1 MKPICTISFSSFI
14 AMAALSFTVTG
25 NDNIDNAPADTNK
38 GFAVVELFTSEGCSS
53 CPPADDAAI
62 KLAAEFPDRV
72 YFLGFHVDYW
82 DYIGWKDEYA
92 KASYTE
98 RQRKYGEIFHL
109 KSIYTPQA
117 VVNGEKELVGS
128 KENQL
133 RAIIKEQLNESSSAS
148 IELTGKKAGEKNI
161 TAFYTATNAGK
172 SVLHIALVQLKGV
185 TNVKRGENGGHKLNH
200 INIVRDFKT
209 IELNKELKGTAE
221 FTIPKGLS
229 AMELKVIAYIQ
240 DKNSGKIIAASAS
253 IIQ

>member
-1 MKPICTISFSSFI
+1 MKPICTISFAAFI

-25 NDNIDNAPADTNK
+25 NDNTDEERTDTNK

-98 RQRKYGEIFHL
+98 RQRQYGEAFHL
-109 KSIYTPQA
+109 SSIYTPQA
-117 VVNGEKELVGS
+117 IVNGKKELVGS

-133 RAIIKEQLNESSSAS
+133 RAIIKEQLNESSSAN
-148 IELTGKKAGEKNI
+148 IELEGKAGEKNI
-161 TAFYTATNAGK
+161 TASYTVTNTGK
-172 SVLHIALVQLKGV
+172 SVLHIALVQLKAV

-209 IELNKELKGTAE
+209 IELNKELKGAAE
-221 FTIPKGLS
+221 FNIPKDLS
-229 AMELKVIAYIQ
+229 AKDVKLIAYIQ
-240 DKNSGKIIAASAS
+240 DKNNNRIIAASAS
-253 IIQ
+253 TIQ

>member
-1 MKPICTISFSSFI
+1 MRPICTISFAAFV
-14 AMAALSFTVTG
+14 AVAALSFTVTG
-25 NDNIDNAPADTNK
+25 NDNMDVAPVDTNK

-98 RQRKYGEIFHL
+98 RQRQYGEVFHL
-109 KSIYTPQA
+109 NSIYTPQA
-117 VVNGEKELVGS
+117 IVNGKKELVGS

-133 RAIIKEQLNESSSAS
+133 RAIIKEQLNESSSAA
-148 IELTGKKAGEKNI
+148 IELTAKAWEKNI
-161 TAFYTATNAGK
+161 TASYTAGNVGK
-172 SVLHIALVQLKGV
+172 SVLHIALVQLKAV
-185 TNVKRGENGGHKLNH
+185 TNVKRGENSGHKLNH

-209 IELNKELKGTAE
+209 IELNKELKGSAE
-221 FTIPKGLS
+221 FSIPKGLS
-229 AMELKVIAYIQ
+229 AKDVKLIAYIQ
-240 DKNSGKIIAASAS
+240 DKDSQKIIAASAS